1 MSSINKIAIVLKYI
15 VSSFSTAALVAIIG
29 LVAIAATTGVAAAK
43 NKPRPTVVSITPFDG
58 DIDVPV
64 VTSVTV
70 VFDMPMD
77 CKTLDLHTFRLEAV
91 KLVRFPAVRI
101 FCDGD
106 TATMVPMGALAIRTK
121 YSVRFDGTV
130 KALNGEDL
138 KPGFISFFTTAE
150 FGETPTPTITATLT
164 ATPTATSTATATAT
178 STATA
183 TATDTAT
190 TTATTTATSTATASA
205 TATATDTATATNTA
219 TATATATDT
228 TTATATAT
236 ATDTATATS
245 TATDTATD
253 TATATGTPTTT
264 ATETSTATATS
275 TVTATTTATPTAT
288 PTGVPPTV
296 LSTYPGAVGCGGQG
310 AGTGQNFT
318 VTFSEPMMP
327 ATLASAVGGL
337 VVSTPIAGGAA
348 SLISGTVTYDAT
360 NDIATFSPTAG
371 TFPPL
376 AEVDVV
382 VATTAE
388 SVSGQT
394 LAADYTFSFTT
405 GTGPDTTPPL
415 VSSTNPANSASAVA
429 TNQTVVATFDKGMAS
444 STITPTT
451 FTLTGPG
458 VTPVAGAVTYSTVGN
473 TATFTPTTVLTA
485 SILYTATITTGVTD
499 LSGNALAN
507 TYTWTFTTGV
517 TTDTTAPT
525 VTSTM
530 PTLNA
535 TLVGIDASANAT
547 FSKPMN
553 SSTLNAATFTLT
565 GPGLTVVDGKV
576 SYDVPDQ
583 IVTFTPLATLAPS
596 TAFTATITTSAQD
609 LSGNALASSYSW
621 MFTTGA
627 ATTGQSNVNLGA
639 AASYAVLAATTV
651 TAPGPIVIDGDLG
664 LYPGTSVTGFPPAVV
679 NGTTNVDNIAA
690 QAAQASLLT
699 AYNMLFDLP
708 LGVTMTGNL
717 GGSTIYPGIYT
728 APATSMAVSSGN
740 LTLDAQGDVNAVWI
754 FQIGSTFDITPG
766 LQVILANGAQASNIY
781 WQVGSSATI
790 DTTAVMQGN
799 ILALDSVTVNS
810 GATLNGRA
818 LALTGGVT
826 AGGASGSLPV
836 CQ

>member
-1 MSSINKIAIVLKYI
+1 MSSTNKIAMMLKYI
-15 VSSFSTAALVAIIG
+15 VSSISTAALVVIIG
-29 LVAIAATTGVAAAK
+29 LVAIAATTGSAAAK
-43 NKPRPTVVSITPFDG
+43 DKPRPTVVSIDPADG
-58 DIDVPV
+58 SLDVPV
-64 VTSVTV
+64 VTSITV
-70 VFDMPMD
+70 IFDMPMD

-91 KLVRFPAVRI
+91 KLVRVPAVRVS
-101 FCDGD
+101 CDGD

-130 KALNGEDL
+130 KALNGEDM

-150 FGETPTPTITATLT
+150 FAETPTPTITATLT

-178 STATA
+178 
-183 TATDTAT
+183 DTAT
-190 TTATTTATSTATASA
+190 TTATATATSTATASA

-219 TATATATDT
+219 TTTATATDTATATATDT
-228 TTATATAT
+228 TTATAT
-236 ATDTATATS
+236 S
-245 TATDTATD
+245 TATDTATGTD
-253 TATATGTPTTT
+253 TATATATPTTT
-264 ATETSTATATS
+264 ATATS
-275 TVTATTTATPTAT
+275 TGSATSTATTTATPTAT
-288 PTGVPPTV
+288 PTGIPPTV

-310 AGTGQNFT
+310 AGTGQKFT

-337 VVSTPIAGGAA
+337 VTSTPIAGGLA
-348 SLISGTVTYDAT
+348 SVVTGTVAYDAT
-360 NDIATFSPTAG
+360 NNIATFTPTAG
-371 TFPPL
+371 TFPAL
-376 AEVDVV
+376 AEVVV
-382 VATTAE
+382 VVSTTAE

-405 GTGPDTTPPL
+405 GSGPDTTPPL

-429 TNQTVVATFDKGMAS
+429 TNQTVVATFDKGMDS

-458 VTPVAGAVTYSTVGN
+458 VTPVPGAVTYSTVGN

-499 LSGNALAN
+499 LSGNALEN

-525 VTSTM
+525 VTSTV
-530 PTLNA
+530 PALNA

-576 SYDVPDQ
+576 SYDIPDQ
-583 IVTFTPLATLAPS
+583 IATFTPLANLAPS
-596 TAFTATITTSAQD
+596 TAFTATITTAAQD

-621 MFTTGA
+621 MFTTGV

-639 AASYAVLAATTV
+639 AAAYAVLAATTV

-699 AYNMLFDLP
+699 AYNALFDLP
-708 LGVTMTGNL
+708 AGVTMTGNL
-717 GGSTIYPGIYT
+717 GGTTIYPGIYT

-799 ILALDSVTVNS
+799 ILASDSVTVNS

-818 LALTGGVT
+818 LALTGAVT
-826 AGGASGSLPV
+826 AGGSSGSLPV